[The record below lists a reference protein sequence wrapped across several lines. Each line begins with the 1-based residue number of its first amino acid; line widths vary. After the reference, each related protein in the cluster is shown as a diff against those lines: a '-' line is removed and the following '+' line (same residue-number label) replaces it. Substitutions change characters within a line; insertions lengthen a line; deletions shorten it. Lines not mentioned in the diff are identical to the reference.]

1 MRGAIVM
8 TMSLSRR
15 EVAMR
20 VMSILSVLGL
30 AKGTRATAARTPI
43 PDDTGISRNC
53 ECIHQEVVIK
63 ASRMRV
69 YQALT
74 DAKQF
79 SKVTNY
85 VMPGAATAISPEEGG
100 GFSIFGG
107 VISGRNIEMVPN
119 ERLVQAWRE
128 KNWDPGVF
136 TIVKFQLN
144 EEGSG
149 TRLVFDQTAIPQ
161 GHADHLA
168 PGWKSH
174 YWESLQK
181 YLA

>member
-8 TMSLSRR
+8 TMSLRRR

-30 AKGTRATAARTPI
+30 AKGTRAT
-43 PDDTGISRNC
+43 
-53 ECIHQEVVIK
+53 
-63 ASRMRV
+63 
-69 YQALT
+69 
-74 DAKQF
+74 
-79 SKVTNY
+79 
-85 VMPGAATAISPEEGG
+85 AATAISPEEGG

-149 TRLVFDQTAIPQ
+149 TRVGFDETAIPQ

>member
-1 MRGAIVM
+1 M
-8 TMSLSRR
+8 TTDLLSRR
-15 EVAMR
+15 EVPLR
-20 VMSILSVLGL
+20 LLSIFSGLGFVG
-30 AKGTRATAARTPI
+30 KAAAANRGASL

-63 ASRMRV
+63 ASRARV
-69 YQALT
+69 YAALT
-74 DAKQF
+74 DEKQF
-79 SKVTNY
+79 SKLTDY
-85 VMPGAATAISPEEGG
+85 TMPGGATVISPEVGG
-100 GFSIFGG
+100 AFSIFGG
-107 VISGRNIEMVPN
+107 VINGINIEMVPDT
-119 ERLVQAWRE
+119 RLVQAWRE

-149 TRLVFDQTAIPQ
+149 TKLVFDQTAIPQ

-174 YWESLQK
+174 YWDSLQK

>member
-1 MRGAIVM
+1 MMAKL
-8 TMSLSRR
+8 LSRR

-20 VMSILSVLGL
+20 VMSILSVLAF
-30 AKGTRATAARTPI
+30 AKGTRASPRRSRN

-63 ASRMRV
+63 TSRARV

-79 SKVTNY
+79 SKVTDY
-85 VMPGAATAISPEEGG
+85 VMPRAATVISPEAGG
-100 GFSIFGG
+100 AFSIFGG
-107 VISGRNIEMVPN
+107 VITGRNIEMVPN

-149 TRLVFDQTAIPQ
+149 TRVVFDQTAIPQ

>member
-1 MRGAIVM
+1 
-8 TMSLSRR
+8 MSKMLSRR
-15 EVAMR
+15 EVSVR
-20 VMSILSVLGL
+20 LVSLLSVMGFA
-30 AKGTRATAARTPI
+30 AKARAATGGAPL

-53 ECIHQEVVIK
+53 ECIHQEVVFK
-63 ASRMRV
+63 ASRTRV

-74 DAKQF
+74 DPKQF
-79 SKVTNY
+79 SKVTDY
-85 VMPGAATAISPEEGG
+85 VMPGAATAISPEVGG
-100 GFSIFGG
+100 TFSIFGG

-128 KNWDPGVF
+128 KNWEPGVF

-144 EEGSG
+144 EEGTG

-174 YWESLQK
+174 YWDGLQK
-181 YLA
+181 YLG